1 MTMPAPCPEPMVYL
15 DHAAAAPV
23 STEIAALLAE
33 FVLRWQANPE
43 AAHGAGRGCRKTLLE
58 AAESLAET
66 LFPGGG
72 CQVFWMPSATDAM
85 ALAATFPGLGRAA
98 VVTTP
103 AEHPALEAA
112 LRRMPGE
119 RSVRVCRLAR
129 DGRIDSEAL
138 EECLTPEV
146 GLVAVHDVQ
155 NETGV
160 RQDLAAIR
168 AAMRRRCPDAVLM
181 VDTVQSVGKLPIPWR
196 EAEID
201 LAFVAGHKLGA
212 PAGAALLW
220 QARRLSGLGRWLRD
234 VRERDHRIG
243 RPDPAIALTLAEAV
257 RRAEAGRLARTDRV
271 ARLNARLRQ
280 GLRALSL
287 PKDVTFAEVPAE
299 IASPYIVSCRLPPYQ
314 GAVLVRMLSER
325 GIMAAAGSACEAERQ
340 GASRALLAMGVPRH
354 EAFSALRFSFWE
366 GSTEVEIDRL
376 LATLPEIFRVY

>member
-1 MTMPAPCPEPMVYL
+1 MTMSTPFSEPMVYL
-15 DHAAAAPV
+15 DHAAAASV
-23 STEIAALLAE
+23 SADIAGFLAAA
-33 FVLRWQANPE
+33 VQRCQANPE
-43 AAHGAGRGCRKTLLE
+43 AAHGAGRDCRKALAE

-72 CQVFWMPSATDAM
+72 YQVFWMPSATDAM
-85 ALAATFPGLGRAA
+85 SLVGTFPELGRVA
-98 VVTTP
+98 VATTP

-112 LRRMPGE
+112 LRRMPGD
-119 RSVRVCRLAR
+119 RSVRACRLGR
-129 DGRIDSEAL
+129 DGRLDPEGLA
-138 EECLTPEV
+138 ECLDAGV

-160 RQDLAAIR
+160 RQDLTAIR

-181 VDTVQSVGKLPIPWR
+181 VDTVQSAGKLPIPWR

-220 QARRLSGLGRWLRD
+220 HGRRLPGLGRWLRE

-257 RRAEAGRLARTDRV
+257 RRAEAGRASRVDMV

-280 GLRALSL
+280 GLRSLSL
-287 PKDVTFAEVPAE
+287 PKDATFAEVPAE

-325 GIMAAAGSACEAERQ
+325 GIMVAAGSACEAERQ

-366 GSTEVEIDRL
+366 GSTEAEVDRL